1 MEFQVFC
8 IFFPEYSIHELN
20 SISKLS
26 NFEKMKILVG
36 YFFPTIIEK
45 NRKLLQ
51 RYFINHLVFGEQFS
65 DLKSFYFNDYNDLV
79 HEDFSWITLNAKER
93 QIKALNRFENVY
105 IAKDSDI
112 LVKYYED
119 LITYCNSNNIK
130 IIGVFFP
137 LTNELLDLFYE
148 NKILNQKFKIIKNL
162 KFDSFYD
169 YSNIFRDNQNYFLNA
184 DHLNLDGAIKF
195 TKLISEKLKNEFR

>member
-1 MEFQVFC
+1 
-8 IFFPEYSIHELN
+8 
-20 SISKLS
+20 
-26 NFEKMKILVG
+26 MKK
-36 YFFPTIIEK
+36 IE
-45 NRKLLQ
+45 KLLQ